1 MDTPGQVREIR
12 DEAERRMIGGPDAI
26 ASYDLLPPEAK
37 EAFESDP
44 TTPVAALWDSWFQMT
59 TWLHSLGF
67 SQRTLCDA
75 TTAIAESRTAT
86 VGEGHRQTA

>member
-26 ASYDLLPPEAK
+26 
-37 EAFESDP
+37 
-44 TTPVAALWDSWFQMT
+44 TPVAALWDSWFQMT